1 MPAVGTPFII
11 LGADAVLAALPASP
25 VQLAHAC
32 QALGFQ
38 LAAPATWGDELI
50 AERCLEHLVGYEH
63 PAAVMCSCPLVTQR
77 LTRASTALEP
87 FMLTFMS
94 PPVATARYLRAAFS
108 GQSLHITYAGAC
120 PGADD
125 ESIDARL
132 RPSDLLDAF
141 VEHGIVLGAQPN
153 CFEALVPL
161 DRRRFY
167 SLPGGVPTRD
177 HLERVTRRE
186 LIEITGDDVVLELTQ
201 QLIDQ
206 VPALLDLAPSLGCAC
221 AGAGEH
227 AVRGNARAGLLTL
240 EPPRAR
246 QRVLDQSIDVDVSQ
260 TFIEACALEWS
271 AEEEPAELEVHLAA
285 DSAPESERL
294 VEIGDTPAMRDTML
308 FEAVADDA
316 PSMRETMLF
325 EAIADDAPSMR
336 ETMLFEAIADEEV
349 RVVDEVRVDEVARVE
364 SDDRAIILEAVV
376 ADAVDDT
383 ADDVATDDVASDDVA
398 TDATVAGQPATP
410 LYRRRPVSVR
420 AAASLPRYASE
431 SGESV
436 PRASLAVLR
445 RALARI
451 ATRKARR
458 QPKVERGRRDRSMEL
473 REGLVRAPVRT
484 PRSLAI
490 PSPDLPRPVPPPPAR
505 RRPRTLLEM

>member
-1 MPAVGTPFII
+1 MSSSSHAMPAVGTPFII

-50 AERCLEHLVGYEH
+50 AERCLEQLAGYEH
-63 PAAVMCSCPLVTQR
+63 PSAVMCSCPLVTQR
-77 LTRASTALEP
+77 LTRSSTSLEP
-87 FMLTFMS
+87 FMLTFTS
-94 PPVATARYLRAAFS
+94 PPVATARYLRSAFS
-108 GQSLHITYAGAC
+108 GQALHITYAGSC

-141 VEHGIVLGAQPN
+141 AEHDIVVGAQPN

-167 SLPGGVPTRD
+167 SLPGGAPTRD
-177 HLERVTRRE
+177 HIERVAGRE
-186 LIEITGDDVVLELTQ
+186 LIELTGDDVVLELTQ
-201 QLIDQ
+201 HLIDQ
-206 VPALLDLAPSLGCAC
+206 IPAVIDLAPSLGCAC

-227 AVRGNARAGLLTL
+227 AMRGNARAGLLTL

-246 QRVLDQSIDVDVSQ
+246 QSVLDSSVEVDVSQ
-260 TFIEACALEWS
+260 TLIEACAHASSEP
-271 AEEEPAELEVHLAA
+271 EEEPAELEVHLAA
-285 DSAPESERL
+285 DSAPVHESVL
-294 VEIGDTPAMRDTML
+294 EIGDAPA
-308 FEAVADDA
+308 
-316 PSMRETMLF
+316 MRETMLF
-325 EAIADDAPSMR
+325 EAIADDDVELVDVVDVMEVVDVVDVVDVVIEEHPAAPS
-336 ETMLFEAIADEEV
+336 
-349 RVVDEVRVDEVARVE
+349 
-364 SDDRAIILEAVV
+364 S
-376 ADAVDDT
+376 
-383 ADDVATDDVASDDVA
+383 
-398 TDATVAGQPATP
+398 
-410 LYRRRPVSVR
+410 RRRPVSVR

-473 REGLVRAPVRT
+473 RDGLVRTPVRT

-490 PSPDLPRPVPPPPAR
+490 PSPELPRPVPPPPAR
-505 RRPRTLLEM
+505 RRPRTMLEM